1 MAYSME
7 AVLPL
12 ATLLPTDRTESFD
25 VPTNDEAMD
34 RELDLAEELR
44 EEAHLKHASY
54 QQEVARGYNK
64 NVRMRPFNID
74 DLVLREVVQKYKKTK
89 FKPNYEGPFRI
100 IAKAGHGSYK
110 LAEMDGTPIG
120 NPWNATKLRKFYA

>member
-1 MAYSME
+1 ME

-12 ATLLPTDRTESFD
+12 ATLIPTARTENFD
-25 VPTNDEAMD
+25 VQTNDEAID

-44 EEAHLKHASY
+44 DKAHLKHASY

-64 NVRMRPFNID
+64 NVWMRPFNVD
-74 DLVLREVVQKYKKTK
+74 DLVLRVVVQKSKKTK
-89 FKPNYEGPFRI
+89 FKPNYEGPFRVV
-100 IAKAGHGSYK
+100 AKAGHGSYK
-110 LAEMDGTPIG
+110 LTEMDGTPMG